1 MPKQP
6 TNDRPANDRAIVSNV
21 IPSHGYNKEDIL
33 EEMESFRHRDA
44 DWRNG
49 KTWSLVYSAGEEH
62 AAFLKKAHNKFF
74 SENGLNPMAFKSL
87 KRFETDV
94 VSAMGKLLNGPPSAV
109 GTINSGGTESILLAM
124 HTYRERSRR
133 KKPWVITPEVIVPTT
148 AHPAF
153 DKAAHYFGIKLRK
166 APIMDDFRVDV
177 RAVKRLINR
186 NTAAVVVSAPQY
198 CQGVVDP
205 VEEVAAITRRK
216 KIPLHVDACVGGLML
231 PWVEKLGR
239 TVPLW
244 DFRVDGVTS
253 ISADLHKYGYAA
265 KGASVVMYTDMD
277 YLKDQFFVATDWPGG
292 VYASANIPGT
302 RPGGPIA
309 AAWATLMAVGE
320 EGYLDLTSKALEV
333 RERLM
338 AGIAATDGIFVL
350 GDPVGTLVTFG
361 STDEKNLP
369 IFAVADRLS
378 ERGWHF
384 DRHQNPNCLHATCGA
399 SNLQSVDEFVKD
411 IAEAVAEV
419 RADPSLAD
427 TGDAAMYGMM
437 AKVPARGLVKYTVRR
452 VMEAMYA
459 PGAIEP
465 ELSDLAAGDPVLQK
479 LDKYGAVVLGAVDK
493 AKSKVSKLI
502 GRD

>member
-1 MPKQP
+1 MKTDTIPAQGYDKQ
-6 TNDRPANDRAIVSNV
+6 R
-21 IPSHGYNKEDIL
+21 IL
-33 EEMESFRHRDA
+33 EEMEAFRHRDA
-44 DWRNG
+44 DWRG
-49 KTWSLVYSAGEEH
+49 GRTWSLVYSAGEEH
-62 AAFLKKAHNKFF
+62 SAFLKKAHNKFF

-94 VSAMGKLLNGPPSAV
+94 ISAMAKLLNGPEGTV

-133 KKPWVITPEVIVPTT
+133 KKPWVRTPEVVIATT

-166 APIMDDFRVDV
+166 APIDDDFRVNV
-177 RAVKRLINR
+177 GAIKRLINR
-186 NTAAVVVSAPQY
+186 NTAAVVVSAPHY
-198 CQGVVDP
+198 CQGVIDP
-205 VEEVAAITRRK
+205 VEEVAAITQK
-216 KIPLHVDACVGGLML
+216 KNIPLHVDACVGGLML
-231 PWVEKLGR
+231 PWVEKLGWPV
-239 TVPLW
+239 VPW
-244 DFRVDGVTS
+244 DFRVEGVTS

-265 KGASVVMYTDMD
+265 KGASVVVYRDME

-292 VYASANIPGT
+292 IYASANIPGT

-320 EGYLDLTSKALEV
+320 EGYLDLTKKALDV
-333 RERLM
+333 REKLI
-338 AGIAATDGIFVL
+338 AGVKATEGIEVF

-361 STDEKNLP
+361 SSDEKALP
-369 IFAVADRLS
+369 IFAVADVLAAK
-378 ERGWHF
+378 GWHL

-399 SNLQSVDEFVKD
+399 SNEQSVDEFVTD
-411 IAEAVAEV
+411 IQAAVAEV
-419 RADPSLAD
+419 RQNPALGDE
-427 TGDAAMYGMM
+427 GDAAMYGMM
-437 AKVPARGLVKYTVRR
+437 AKVPARGIVKYTVRR

-465 ELSDLAAGDPVLQK
+465 DLNDLASSDPMIQR

-493 AKSKVSKLI
+493 AKAKIDEVL
-502 GRD
+502 GRS

>member
-1 MPKQP
+1 MPKLP

-44 DWRNG
+44 DWRSG
-49 KTWSLVYSAGEEH
+49 RTWSLVYSAGEEH

-94 VSAMGKLLNGPPSAV
+94 VSAMGKLLNGPPGAV

-205 VEEVAAITRRK
+205 VEEVAEITRRK

-320 EGYLDLTSKALEV
+320 EGYLELTSKALEV

-338 AGIAATDGIFVL
+338 AGIAATEGIFVL
-350 GDPVGTLVTFG
+350 GDPVGTLV
-361 STDEKNLP
+361 
-369 IFAVADRLS
+369 
-378 ERGWHF
+378 
-384 DRHQNPNCLHATCGA
+384 
-399 SNLQSVDEFVKD
+399 
-411 IAEAVAEV
+411 
-419 RADPSLAD
+419 
-427 TGDAAMYGMM
+427 
-437 AKVPARGLVKYTVRR
+437 
-452 VMEAMYA
+452 
-459 PGAIEP
+459 
-465 ELSDLAAGDPVLQK
+465 
-479 LDKYGAVVLGAVDK
+479 
-493 AKSKVSKLI
+493 
-502 GRD
+502 